1 MYSIYVCSIRGGACV
16 LNLYVCSIRAMSGL
30 GVLHV
35 CVLNLY
41 LHLYLYEWTIRRGN
55 LANTNPTLVRWGER
69 KKPRE
74 GEGGAGGSTPGH
86 P

>member
-30 GVLHV
+30 GVLHL

-41 LHLYLYEWTIRRGN
+41 LYLYLYEWTIRRGN
-55 LANTNPTLVRWGER
+55 LANTNQCNTGGWV
-69 KKPRE
+69 
-74 GEGGAGGSTPGH
+74 GGALGRE
-86 P
+86 